1 MPDSLFSFLF
11 STIQR
16 ESAIS
21 FPFLGSWSINPP
33 AYLTVFGRN
42 IYLYG
47 ILIALGFVLAILY
60 CARRAPEFGISA
72 DNFYDLMIWLI
83 PLSILGARLY
93 YVAFKADYYL
103 QHPGEILAIWE
114 GGLAIYGGIL
124 AGVLIVCIFCKVKKI
139 RKGMPTQAR

>member
-1 MPDSLFSFLF
+1 MPDSLFLLLF

-47 ILIALGFVLAILY
+47 ILIAL
-60 CARRAPEFGISA
+60 
-72 DNFYDLMIWLI
+72 
-83 PLSILGARLY
+83 
-93 YVAFKADYYL
+93 
-103 QHPGEILAIWE
+103 
-114 GGLAIYGGIL
+114 
-124 AGVLIVCIFCKVKKI
+124 
-139 RKGMPTQAR
+139 